1 MNLLILNKK
10 QITENSSVVF
20 FKKKEKNNILK
31 QNKIKTALSSKA
43 RSVQV
48 SSIVTD
54 PSFQYILRSKDID
67 RKWSAWRHNDRKP
80 SSEGFTDNM

>member
-10 QITENSSVVF
+10 QITENLSVVSF
-20 FKKKEKNNILK
+20 RKRKNNILK

-43 RSVQV
+43 RSVRV
-48 SSIVTD
+48 SSVVTD

-80 SSEGFTDNM
+80 SSEGFTDNK